1 MNNDV
6 QINEALNL
14 TNQLIPLV
22 NEAESSLAS
31 ARNWGFLDVMGG
43 GFITDLIKHSKLNK
57 ASGAM
62 NQVNYLMQRLQQI
75 LGSIEM
81 PMDYRMQVGDFAT
94 FADFFFDG
102 AIADIY
108 MTSKIM
114 SSLTEVRNLKSKLFT
129 LKARLE
135 GMR

>member
-1 MNNDV
+1 MNNEV
-6 QINEALNL
+6 QINEALSL

-22 NEAESSLAS
+22 NEAENSLAS
-31 ARNWGFLDVMGG
+31 ARNWGFLDIMGG

-62 NQVNYLMQRLQQI
+62 NQVSYLMQRLQMV
-75 LGSIEM
+75 LGSIEV
-81 PMDYRMQVGDFAT
+81 PMDYRMQIGDFAT
-94 FADFFFDG
+94 LADFLFDG

-114 SSLTEVRNLKSKLFT
+114 SSLTEVRNLKSKLYT

>member
-1 MNNDV
+1 MNNEV

-14 TNQLIPLV
+14 INQLIPLV